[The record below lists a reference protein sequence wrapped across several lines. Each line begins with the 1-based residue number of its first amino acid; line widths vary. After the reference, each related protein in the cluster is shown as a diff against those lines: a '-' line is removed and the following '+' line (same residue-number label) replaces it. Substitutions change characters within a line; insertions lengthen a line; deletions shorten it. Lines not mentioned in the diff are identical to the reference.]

1 MKQLTLSIEHFSASH
16 PRLSLAIIG
25 AIVIILAIIAGKA
38 IHAFLWACF
47 YAGIP
52 M

>member
-1 MKQLTLSIEHFSASH
+1 MKQLTLSLERFSASH
-16 PRLSLAIIG
+16 PRLSLVIMA
-25 AIVIILAIIAGKA
+25 VIIFFLAIIAGKA
-38 IHAFLWACF
+38 IHAFLWACY

>member
-1 MKQLTLSIEHFSASH
+1 MKQLTLSLERFSSSH
-16 PRLSLAIIG
+16 PRLSLAIMG
-25 AIVIILAIIAGKA
+25 VIVFILTIIAGKA
-38 IHAFLWACF
+38 IHAFLWACY